1 MSKITA
7 SIDEREMAV
16 RPACS
21 PTEARIARPGAGLQM
36 EGVRRSARA
45 AWLGT
50 MPQSEDVT
58 GGGREGVR
66 APVHAAQQHLGAST
80 RNIEVIDETGVSFA
94 AVRALYG
101 AR

>member
-1 MSKITA
+1 
-7 SIDEREMAV
+7 
-16 RPACS
+16 
-21 PTEARIARPGAGLQM
+21 
-36 EGVRRSARA
+36 
-45 AWLGT
+45 